1 MKNQQEIIKRTRR
14 IGAFG
19 QLAGGVAHDYN
30 NMLGVI
36 LGYCELLRSEFAS
49 TPRALEYLAQI
60 DVAGKQGCELTKR
73 LLSYSVKAEKYSPR
87 KPLKELLA
95 SSLAMLTRTL
105 PKSIDIRVDVD
116 IDSLDISVGEGEF
129 IDIMVNLCLN
139 ACHAMNDSGILSIT
153 AEVIDVDQDKKDSLH
168 LTKSKCVRIAVS
180 DNGCGMSEQ
189 QKKHIFESFYTTKG
203 EDGSGL
209 GLSQVCQFMKAA
221 GGNVEVITHPM
232 IGTTFNLYFPQLT
245 KSSLEPQANNTDQPA
260 KIETNSGNKRTIL
273 LVDDQAQL
281 MTLSREFFELHGYR
295 VFAVTE
301 GADAIKIASEH
312 YVDLI
317 LTDVVMPKWNGYE
330 LFLLIKKVSPWTLA
344 IFTSG
349 LEDQA
354 AEIIKPLSDA
364 ILINKPYSHVE
375 LISVVDSCFA
385 NEEHQPYERVNS
397 KDAIFL
403 RRVIA
408 MNNRI
413 EAGLYN
419 HTNEYERVIAVVS
432 NIVELEGD
440 NQLEL
445 IANIDQLML
454 IIIDT
459 ESTLVDAM
467 SGNNIALLQT
477 ERNRLLMELCYVT
490 KYKSCQCTLV
500 WLMQSF
506 LYRLLE
512 HYIAS
517 SKALAVKRSV

>member
-1 MKNQQEIIKRTRR
+1 
-14 IGAFG
+14 
-19 QLAGGVAHDYN
+19 
-30 NMLGVI
+30 
-36 LGYCELLRSEFAS
+36 
-49 TPRALEYLAQI
+49 
-60 DVAGKQGCELTKR
+60 
-73 LLSYSVKAEKYSPR
+73 
-87 KPLKELLA
+87 
-95 SSLAMLTRTL
+95 
-105 PKSIDIRVDVD
+105 
-116 IDSLDISVGEGEF
+116 
-129 IDIMVNLCLN
+129 
-139 ACHAMNDSGILSIT
+139 
-153 AEVIDVDQDKKDSLH
+153 
-168 LTKSKCVRIAVS
+168 
-180 DNGCGMSEQ
+180 
-189 QKKHIFESFYTTKG
+189 
-203 EDGSGL
+203 
-209 GLSQVCQFMKAA
+209 
-221 GGNVEVITHPM
+221 
-232 IGTTFNLYFPQLT
+232 
-245 KSSLEPQANNTDQPA
+245 
-260 KIETNSGNKRTIL
+260 
-273 LVDDQAQL
+273 
-281 MTLSREFFELHGYR
+281 
-295 VFAVTE
+295 
-301 GADAIKIASEH
+301 
-312 YVDLI
+312 
-317 LTDVVMPKWNGYE
+317 MPKWNGYE

-413 EAGLYN
+413 EADLYN
-419 HTNEYERVIAVVS
+419 HNIEYERVLAVVS
-432 NIVELEGD
+432 NIVEFELED
-440 NQLEL
+440 ENQLEL
-445 IANIDQLML
+445 VANIDQLML

-477 ERNRLLMELCYVT
+477 ERNRLLMELCYVA

-517 SKALAVKRSV
+517 SKALAVKRPV